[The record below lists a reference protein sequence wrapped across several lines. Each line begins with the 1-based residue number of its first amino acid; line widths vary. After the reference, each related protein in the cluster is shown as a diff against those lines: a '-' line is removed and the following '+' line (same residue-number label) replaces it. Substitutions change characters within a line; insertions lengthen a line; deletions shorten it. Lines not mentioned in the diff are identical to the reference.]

1 MEIWSAHQLY
11 QNAESSL
18 GKTQAL
24 NLRNYASNLKKNNL
38 PVIFTLRHLSK
49 ITGVDYRLLRS
60 TVSRR
65 RESANYRMFA
75 IKKRS
80 GGRRHI
86 HAVTGEIFKVQHFI
100 NSEILKK
107 LVPHSTSFAFHSNGG
122 IRKCAEQHCGAKW
135 LFQFDI
141 SDFFYSINESD
152 VYMVFKNAGYRPLI
166 AFELSR
172 LCTTIRLPQ
181 HLHSLISVP
190 KHSTKEYKLYGQNK
204 EKSLFW
210 DISEPWPLGVLPQG
224 APSSPMLSNLATV
237 KLDISLSEYANKY
250 GFTYTRYADDIT
262 LSCGGTLPDGVSVGK
277 IQNNIISII
286 RKHHF
291 KENVS
296 KIRVAGPGSKKI
308 VLGLL
313 VDGNVPRLSKQ
324 TYKRIERHL
333 YSIKKFGLSEV
344 ARHEKFDS
352 PIGFYNHVAGLIAFI
367 KDVDN
372 ARWLEFSKKFV
383 SIDHP

>member
-1 MEIWSAHQLY
+1 
-11 QNAESSL
+11 
-18 GKTQAL
+18 
-24 NLRNYASNLKKNNL
+24 
-38 PVIFTLRHLSK
+38 
-49 ITGVDYRLLRS
+49 
-60 TVSRR
+60 
-65 RESANYRMFA
+65 
-75 IKKRS
+75 
-80 GGRRHI
+80 
-86 HAVTGEIFKVQHFI
+86 
-100 NSEILKK
+100 
-107 LVPHSTSFAFHSNGG
+107 
-122 IRKCAEQHCGAKW
+122 
-135 LFQFDI
+135 
-141 SDFFYSINESD
+141 
-152 VYMVFKNAGYRPLI
+152 
-166 AFELSR
+166 
-172 LCTTIRLPQ
+172 
-181 HLHSLISVP
+181 
-190 KHSTKEYKLYGQNK
+190 
-204 EKSLFW
+204 
-210 DISEPWPLGVLPQG
+210 
-224 APSSPMLSNLATV
+224 SPMLSNLATV

-277 IQNNIISII
+277 IKNNIISII

-352 PIGFYNHVAGLIAFI
+352 PIGFYNHVAGLIAFV

-372 ARWLEFSKKFV
+372 ARWLEFSQKFV